1 MLLFSAKISVWWRMY
16 LLLYYM
22 QYVIGWL
29 LHPFFPAYAYE
40 LRWLARIKIGRRVY
54 AGKFLSYKNP
64 KDFNEKL
71 HWLNKYWP
79 NPLITTC
86 ADKYAVRD
94 YVKQCGCEI
103 LLNELYGV
111 FDRVEDIDFDAF
123 PSQFVL
129 KCTHGYGY
137 NIICRDK
144 QALDIPQ
151 ARKKMQV
158 WLDIDFSEK
167 SGERQYHSIVPRIIC
182 ERYLETSPHEALI
195 DYKLHCFNGSPACIQ
210 AITGRS
216 MNRPADASKF
226 VYSLEWERLHFYKK
240 EKMGNIPKLDCL
252 SEMIAYAR
260 KLSLPFPY
268 VRVDFFCVEGQ
279 LFLSEL
285 TFTPGANNLP
295 YIDEVLLQLGEKII
309 LPLKYS
315 KGKAW

>member
-22 QYVIGWL
+22 QYVMGWL
-29 LHPFFPAYAYE
+29 LHPFFPACAYE

-54 AGKFLSYKNP
+54 EGKFLSYKNP

-94 YVKQCGCEI
+94 YVKQCGCEV

-111 FDRVEDIDFDAF
+111 FDRVKDVDFDVF

-144 QALDIPQ
+144 QALDISRT
-151 ARKKMQV
+151 RKKMQA
-158 WLDIDFSEK
+158 WMATDYAEK
-167 SGERQYHSIVPRIIC
+167 SGERQYHGIAPRIIC

-195 DYKLHCFNGSPACIQ
+195 DYKIHCFNGNPTCCLVCAERSLVNHAPAYK
-210 AITGRS
+210 A
-216 MNRPADASKF
+216 
-226 VYSLEWERLHFYKK
+226 VYSLEWERLHFYRK
-240 EKMGNIPKLDCL
+240 EKEGDIPKPDSLPD
-252 SEMIAYAR
+252 MIAYAR
-260 KLSLPFPY
+260 KLSQPFPY
-268 VRVDFFCVEGQ
+268 VRVDFLYVEGQ

-285 TFTPGANNLP
+285 TFTPAGNNQPYTDETLIQIGDKLVLP
-295 YIDEVLLQLGEKII
+295 
-309 LPLKYS
+309 PKYS
-315 KGKAW
+315 AGRTW